1 MDFILPLILA
11 TTVLVAIPGPNVAL
25 IVANTLRRGFRFGTV
40 TVLGTTAGIAV
51 QLSIVLVGLSVVL
64 EVAAAAMAW
73 IKWLGVAYLIYLGIQ
88 SWRRDS
94 TDLAEVSPSA
104 QPAGFLFWQGLILA
118 TINPKTL
125 LFNAAFLPQFLDSG
139 SGRNE
144 LLLAAGVYLT
154 VLLLGDLLWAAFA
167 GVARPVISRFATIR
181 DRITGCIFVGS
192 GVGLGLARIEP

>member
-1 MDFILPLILA
+1 MDFIVPLILA

-25 IVANTLRRGFRFGTV
+25 IVANTLRRGFRFGSV

-51 QLSIVLVGLSVVL
+51 QLSVVLVGLSVVL

-73 IKWLGVAYLIYLGIQ
+73 IKWLGVAYLIYLGVQ

-94 TDLAEVSPSA
+94 TDPAEISPST
-104 QPAGFLFWQGLILA
+104 QPAGLLFWQGLILA

-125 LFNAAFLPQFLDSG
+125 LFNAAFLPQFLDAG
-139 SGRNE
+139 SGGHE
-144 LLLAAGVYLT
+144 LLLAAGVYLA
-154 VLLLGDLLWAAFA
+154 VLFVGDLLWAAFA
-167 GVARPVISRFATIR
+167 GLARPMIYRFATIR
-181 DRITGCIFVGS
+181 DRITGCVFVGS